1 MRDHECHLMSW
12 VHIPGSIR
20 SDSECSPS
28 LVNGRHPLQHGN
40 AILEMTASPATVAKA
55 FADSLKA
62 LESAVSG
69 AESGSITNARKL
81 EALSQLED
89 VVPNL
94 PKPEI
99 AEHRGRFED
108 LCEKLLTQNATDP
121 LRRLVVS
128 VLTSMFKVS
137 DTSALPNFTN
147 RLLQLIGDSKKGGDK
162 INDTKVATLDVMG
175 QLVVHHGQSLEPFCN
190 DILAVIAKHVKMN
203 EASAR
208 CSALENL
215 CRIMQAAGV
224 RQVGTASN
232 IWKMLQKVMV
242 DKALIVRT
250 VAAHAL
256 SVLASVCP
264 ACAAANGEAMAL
276 ACLKALATEDP
287 PGLSSSCSESRF
299 AFTKALAKVLAAMAL
314 PIPPADRSKK
324 KPVTDFA
331 SGVDFLEQA
340 ISKGP
345 SSGSAFTMFR
355 SSVCMAIVLLAE
367 AQGVGDAA
375 SLALV
380 VRASLN
386 ALDLPAASKSS
397 KHPAA
402 DDDNLM
408 QAGIHFA
415 NQILFY

>member
-1 MRDHECHLMSW
+1 M
-12 VHIPGSIR
+12 
-20 SDSECSPS
+20 
-28 LVNGRHPLQHGN
+28 
-40 AILEMTASPATVAKA
+40 AASPATVARA
-55 FADSLKA
+55 FADCLKA

-69 AESGSITNARKL
+69 AEGGSITNARKL

-89 VVPNL
+89 LLPNL
-94 PKPEI
+94 AKADL

-128 VLTSMFKVS
+128 VLTSTFRLS
-137 DTSALPNFTN
+137 DTSALPNFAS
-147 RLLQLIGDSKKGGDK
+147 RLLQLMGDSKKGGDK
-162 INDTKVATLDVMG
+162 VNDTKVAALDVLG

-190 DILAVIAKHVKMN
+190 DILAVIAKHIKMN

-215 CRIMQAAGV
+215 CRIMTAAGV

-232 IWKMLQKVMV
+232 IWKMLQKVMA
-242 DKALIVRT
+242 DKALTVRT

-256 SVLASVCP
+256 SVLASACP

-287 PGLSSSCSESRF
+287 PGQLTSSCSESRF

-314 PIPPADRSKK
+314 PIPAADRSKK

-345 SSGSAFTMFR
+345 TTGPAFPMFR

-367 AQGVGDAA
+367 AQQVGDAA

-386 ALDLPAASKSS
+386 ALELPSKSS
-397 KHPAA
+397 KHPA
-402 DDDNLM
+402 DEDHMM
-408 QAGIHFA
+408 QVPLSCALVEI
-415 NQILFY
+415 

>member
-1 MRDHECHLMSW
+1 MT
-12 VHIPGSIR
+12 
-20 SDSECSPS
+20 SPDT
-28 LVNGRHPLQHGN
+28 L
-40 AILEMTASPATVAKA
+40 AKA
-55 FADSLKA
+55 FADSLKS

-69 AESGSITNARKL
+69 AESGAITNARKL

-89 VVPNL
+89 VLPSL
-94 PKPEI
+94 PKAEV

-128 VLTSMFKVS
+128 VLTTIFKLS

-147 RLLQLIGDSKKGGDK
+147 RLLQLMGDGKKGDK
-162 INDTKVATLDVMG
+162 VNDTKVAALDVLG
-175 QLVVHHGQSLEPFCN
+175 QLVVHHGQALEPFCN
-190 DILAVIAKHVKMN
+190 DILAVIAKHIKMN

-208 CSALENL
+208 GSALENL
-215 CRIMQAAGV
+215 CRIMAAAGV

-232 IWKMLQKVMV
+232 IWKMLQKVMA
-242 DKALIVRT
+242 DKALTVRT

-256 SVLASVCP
+256 SVLATVSPV
-264 ACAAANGEAMAL
+264 CAATNGEAMAL

-287 PGLSSSCSESRF
+287 LGQLSTSCSESRF

-314 PIPPADRSKK
+314 PIAAAADRSKK
-324 KPVTDFA
+324 KAVTDFA

-345 SSGSAFTMFR
+345 STGTAFPMFR

-380 VRASLN
+380 VRALLN
-386 ALDLPAASKSS
+386 ALEMPSTSKNS
-397 KHPAA
+397 KHPVA

-408 QAGIHFA
+408 QACSFVLVFRRRTVSGRMRMSELFELAAAIPNARQYTVCQVNGIS
-415 NQILFY
+415 